1 MWGETSLLKG
11 LIFAPRSPLIPTIG
25 KIGLPFPCDGP
36 GRRGRCQVSAWDHV
50 FLGLFLLYKAISVV
64 ILHWS
69 WKMQSDLSGSISDQG
84 VLTHITGGK
93 FAQSYL
99 TLSSLNLRLRL
110 RDLLWAQA
118 SQFSLM
124 LLPAYGFFFLG
135 AHFLWPFS
143 LIFVFSGRG
152 WWQELIE
159 SILSFLWAHKKWKV
173 AHATASLE
181 SCTRTCSRSK
191 PLPSGW
197 NCHNL

>member
-1 MWGETSLLKG
+1 
-11 LIFAPRSPLIPTIG
+11 
-25 KIGLPFPCDGP
+25 
-36 GRRGRCQVSAWDHV
+36 
-50 FLGLFLLYKAISVV
+50 
-64 ILHWS
+64 
-69 WKMQSDLSGSISDQG
+69 MQSDLSGSISDQG

-99 TLSSLNLRLRL
+99 TLSELNLRLRL

-159 SILSFLWAHKKWKV
+159 SILSFVWAHKK
-173 AHATASLE
+173 
-181 SCTRTCSRSK
+181 
-191 PLPSGW
+191 
-197 NCHNL
+197 